1 MPRSQADKARRDDA
15 MEAAYRSGTTMQ
27 VIADEYGITRARVQ
41 QILARRGV
49 DSDAGRGARRE
60 ARRQHADQSLTAFWN
75 EHGTT
80 VAALA
85 EDGATKAEVLDRFRL
100 THPSI
105 DLDAAR
111 AALAASEVVFSKN
124 EDALHFPDSA
134 LRFGV
139 LYVAGLHHGITGD
152 AGAALASLDVDD
164 MRETAESLGARGFSD
179 DEIAGVFA
187 VVASVLEAT
196 SADPLTL
203 AANKY
208 MSLRKPFVE
217 RSRDS
222 GLHPWPADGQTI
234 AKRLGLPGRFWSDAV
249 ANLGLRP
256 QTGRARGLLVF
267 TEAEYLEAVVHY
279 RRDRAA
285 LGYKAQAG
293 EYTAWRE
300 RELQGGRSRPSQPA
314 IRGHF
319 GTWQAAIRAAIEQ
332 PALNRDL
339 RTRETFPGAR
349 LLHAARIDLDQG
361 LRAFEDAATISQKD
375 AAARDF
381 VTAYAQSFEIDR
393 RTWFRALVSA
403 DPVAGARR
411 AAQSKRDL
419 KGHSQLASEPEN
431 PLAVLSDLYLDRVL
445 ANGLASVDGWFSDDV
460 VAALSPLGH
469 LTKRY
474 EVLRAARNFITHGG
488 EPAALRFRTAVD
500 AYSADMPDFEFNR
513 EVTPTMLLRWL
524 SAKSGAR
531 LRHLGELLPAVWT
544 IMVAAEG
551 VLRSEQESAERVQS
565 AETSAR

>member
-1 MPRSQADKARRDDA
+1 

-27 VIADEYGITRARVQ
+27 IIADEYGITRARVQ

-49 DSDAGRGARRE
+49 DSEAGRGARRE
-60 ARRQHADQSLTAFWN
+60 ARQHHADQSVTAFWN

-100 THPSI
+100 THPSV
-105 DLDAAR
+105 DLEAAR

-139 LYVAGLHHGITGD
+139 LYIAGLQNGISGD
-152 AGAALASLDVDD
+152 AGAALASLDVTD
-164 MRETAESLGARGFSD
+164 MRETAEVLTARGFSEVETAD
-179 DEIAGVFA
+179 VFA
-187 VVASVLEAT
+187 VVASVLEAIT
-196 SADPLTL
+196 TESLTL

-208 MSLRKPFVE
+208 MTLRKPFVE

-234 AKRLGLPGRFWSDAV
+234 AKRLGLPDRFWSDAI
-249 ANLGLRP
+249 ANLGLTP
-256 QTGRARGLLVF
+256 QAGRARGLLVF

-285 LGYKAQAG
+285 LGYKAQAA

-319 GTWQAAIRAAIEQ
+319 GSWQAAIRAAVDE
-332 PALNRDL
+332 PALNL
-339 RTRETFPGAR
+339 EPKVRERFPGAR

-361 LRAFEDAATISQKD
+361 LRAFEEAATIGQKD
-375 AAARDF
+375 AAVRDF
-381 VTAYAQSFEIDR
+381 VTSYAQSFEIDR
-393 RTWFRALVSA
+393 RIWFRAMVSE
-403 DPVAGARR
+403 DPEAGARR
-411 AAQSKRDL
+411 ATQSKRDL
-419 KGHSQLASEPEN
+419 KLHAQLVAN
-431 PLAVLSDLYLDRVL
+431 PQDALAALTDVYLDRVL
-445 ANGLASVDGWFSDDV
+445 ANGLGDVDGWFSDDV
-460 VAALSPLGH
+460 IAALAPLNAM
-469 LTKRY
+469 TKRY
-474 EVLRAARNFITHGG
+474 EVLRSARNFITHGG
-488 EPAALRFRTAVD
+488 KPAAERFRRAVEIY
-500 AYSADMPDFEFNR
+500 AEERADFAFTR
-513 EVTPTMLLRWL
+513 EVTATMLLRWL

-531 LRHLGELLPAVWT
+531 LRHLGEVLPAVWT
-544 IMVAAEG
+544 TMVTAEG
-551 VLRSEQESAERVQS
+551 VLQAERELAGRIQPAAAS
-565 AETSAR
+565 AG